1 MNSDVRTLFDD
12 ELLPLCGSLIDTY
25 KTKETIIN
33 NNDVDDILEDIKD
46 TINDIFDQY
55 NCKNIKLTENLDKP
69 LFGIIVNP
77 VLNNKAAMKV
87 LFDEEIPT
95 VKDYFV
101 EIDLGLLNDI
111 DRLELGAYLIEE
123 IEGMMN
129 PNTIKTVGEVI
140 DILAANQDT
149 AINLSCSMNYITL
162 MNFAIVES
170 MRDIGSFLLKDS
182 NNVARS
188 DYAQTLEYK
197 NALVSLGLR
206 LKSSINNKG
215 SVVVSPKLSILQ
227 WVFEIYKDIK
237 TNYKYAR
244 GVLEDAARVTG
255 SYLLKCNTDFAIAAL
270 DKELTS
276 ALSES
281 ATGIAEYNKAVK
293 YRREEAFNEIGLF
306 KSLKK
311 SGLKGLEN
319 ELYEYKLRVKECKDP
334 DEGAWIMR
342 QLSARITIIED
353 YLDTEDNIKDYERER
368 WEEVSR
374 LYRDLRMELASKK
387 LNKAQYGIFV
397 DYDYFDDKY
406 GK

>member
-293 YRREEAFNEIGLF
+293 YRREEAFNEVGLF

>member
-1 MNSDVRTLFDD
+1 
-12 ELLPLCGSLIDTY
+12 
-25 KTKETIIN
+25 
-33 NNDVDDILEDIKD
+33 
-46 TINDIFDQY
+46 
-55 NCKNIKLTENLDKP
+55 
-69 LFGIIVNP
+69 
-77 VLNNKAAMKV
+77 MKV

-95 VKDYFV
+95 VEDYFV
-101 EIDLGLLNDI
+101 EIDLCLLNDI
-111 DRLELGAYLIEE
+111 DRLELGAYLVEE
-123 IEGMMN
+123 IEGMMD
-129 PNTIKTVGEVI
+129 PNNIKSVGQII

-149 AINLSCSMNYITL
+149 AINLSGSANYITL

-170 MRDIGSFLLKDS
+170 MRDLGSFILKDS
-182 NNVARS
+182 NTVARS
-188 DYAQTLEYK
+188 EIAQTLEYK

-255 SYLLKCNTDFAIAAL
+255 SYLLRCNTDFAIAAL
-270 DKELTS
+270 DKEVTA

-281 ATGIAEYNKAVK
+281 YIVEENKKALV
-293 YRREEAFNEIGLF
+293 NEVGLF

-353 YLDTEDNIKDYERER
+353 YLDTEDNLRDYDRER
-368 WEEVSR
+368 WEEVAR
-374 LYRDLRMELASKK
+374 LYRDLRMELAGKK

>member
-25 KTKETIIN
+25 KIKETIIN
-33 NNDVDDILEDIKD
+33 NNDVDDILEDMKD

-55 NCKNIKLTENLDKP
+55 DCKNIKLTENLDKP

-77 VLNNKAAMKV
+77 VLHNKTAIKV
-87 LFDEEIPT
+87 LFDENIPT

-149 AINLSCSMNYITL
+149 AINLNCSINYVTL

-182 NNVARS
+182 NSVARS

-270 DKELTS
+270 DKEITS

-281 ATGIAEYNKAVK
+281 AVGIAEYNKAVK
-293 YRREEAFNEIGLF
+293 YRREEAFNEVGLF

-353 YLDTEDNIKDYERER
+353 YLDTEDNIRDYERER
-368 WEEVSR
+368 WEEVAR